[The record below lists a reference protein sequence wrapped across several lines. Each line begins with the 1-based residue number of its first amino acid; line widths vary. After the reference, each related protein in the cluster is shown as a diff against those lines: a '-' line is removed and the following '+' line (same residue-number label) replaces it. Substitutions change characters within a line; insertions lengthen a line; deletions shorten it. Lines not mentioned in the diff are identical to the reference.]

1 MTAMKKLMAGF
12 WYEEKTKM
20 FFSSGKGQAD
30 FILTLNKL
38 EVGTLSYADNVWFFS
53 YSEEF
58 KRQRDIL
65 PLVNFPTVD
74 KEYSSSE
81 LWPFFVSRIPSR
93 AQLQAPKGTERQDL
107 FSLLKNYGRKTI
119 ANPYQLIPA

>member
-12 WYEEKTKM
+12 WYEEKTEM

-30 FILTLNKL
+30 FILILDKL
-38 EVGTLSYADNVWFFS
+38 EVGTLSYADNVWIFS

-74 KEYSSSE
+74 KEYTSNE

-107 FSLLKNYGRKTI
+107 VSLLKSYGRKTI
-119 ANPYQLIPA
+119 TNPYQLIPA

>member
-1 MTAMKKLMAGF
+1 MTAMKKLMTGF
-12 WYEEKTKM
+12 WYEEKTEV

-30 FILTLNKL
+30 FILILNKL
-38 EVGTLSYADNVWFFS
+38 EIGTLSYADNVWIFS

-74 KEYSSSE
+74 KEYISSE
-81 LWPFFVSRIPSR
+81 LWPFFVSRIPGR
-93 AQLQAPKGTERQDL
+93 AQLQAPKDTDRQDL
-107 FSLLKNYGRKTI
+107 VSLLKNYGRKTI

>member
-12 WYEEKTKM
+12 WYEEKTEM

-30 FILTLNKL
+30 FILILDKL
-38 EVGTLSYADNVWFFS
+38 EVGTLSYADNVWIFS

-74 KEYSSSE
+74 KEYTSNE

-107 FSLLKNYGRKTI
+107 VSLLKSYGRKTI
-119 ANPYQLIPA
+119 TNPYRLIPA

>member
-1 MTAMKKLMAGF
+1 MTTMKKLMTGV
-12 WYEEKTKM
+12 WYEEKTEL
-20 FFSSGKGQAD
+20 FFSSDKGQAD

-38 EVGTLSYADNVWFFS
+38 KVGTLSYADNVWFFS

-58 KRQRDIL
+58 KSQKDIL

-74 KEYSSSE
+74 KEYSSNE

-93 AQLQAPKGTERQDL
+93 AQLQTSKGAKKLDL
-107 FSLLKNYGRKTI
+107 VSLLKSYGRKTI

>member
-1 MTAMKKLMAGF
+1 MKKQ
-12 WYEEKTKM
+12 TIH
-20 FFSSGKGQAD
+20 SGERQAD

-38 EVGTLSYADNVWFFS
+38 EIGTLSYADNVWFFS

-74 KEYSSSE
+74 KEYTSNE

-93 AQLQAPKGTERQDL
+93 ALLQAPKDTERNDL
-107 FSLLKNYGRKTI
+107 VSLLKHYGRKTI

>member
-12 WYEEKTKM
+12 WYEEKTEM
-20 FFSSGKGQAD
+20 LCSPGKGQAD
-30 FILTLNKL
+30 FILRLDKL
-38 EVGTLSYADNVWFFS
+38 KVGTLSYADNVWFFS

-65 PLVNFPTVD
+65 PLVNFPTVN
-74 KEYSSSE
+74 KEYSSNE

-93 AQLQAPKGTERQDL
+93 AQLQAPKGTEKQDL
-107 FSLLKNYGRKTI
+107 VSLLKNYGRKTI

>member
-1 MTAMKKLMAGF
+1 MTAMKKLVTGF
-12 WYEEKTKM
+12 WYEEKTEA

-38 EVGTLSYADNVWFFS
+38 EVGTLSYADNVWVFS

-58 KRQRDIL
+58 KRQREIL

-74 KEYSSSE
+74 KEYTSNE

-93 AQLQAPKGTERQDL
+93 AQLQASKDTDRQDL
-107 FSLLKNYGRKTI
+107 VSLLKNYGRKTI

>member
-1 MTAMKKLMAGF
+1 MTAMKKLVTGF
-12 WYEEKTKM
+12 WYEEKTEA

-38 EVGTLSYADNVWFFS
+38 EVGTLSYADNVWAFS

-58 KRQRDIL
+58 KRQREIL

-74 KEYSSSE
+74 KEYTSNE

-93 AQLQAPKGTERQDL
+93 AQLQASKDTDRQDL
-107 FSLLKNYGRKTI
+107 VSLLKNYGRKTI